1 MPVELKLSTANQV
14 GAESKVNLIKNREEQ
29 DFLITIV
36 FSRNGLIVR
45 QQLKQLKDFIYLLFD
60 LQYNNNPVISIEITQ
75 KITQPNQNTTNTTI
89 NQTTNQTTK

>member
-14 GAESKVNLIKNREEQ
+14 GAESKVSLIKNREEQ

-75 KITQPNQNTTNTTI
+75 HNQNI
-89 NQTTNQTTK
+89 TNQATK

>member
-75 KITQPNQNTTNTTI
+75 KINQPNQP
-89 NQTTNQTTK
+89 NQPNN

>member
-75 KITQPNQNTTNTTI
+75 HNQKITQPNKPNN
-89 NQTTNQTTK
+89 

>member
-75 KITQPNQNTTNTTI
+75 HNQKITQPNN
-89 NQTTNQTTK
+89 

>member
-75 KITQPNQNTTNTTI
+75 KITNPI
-89 NQTTNQTTK
+89 NQTTK

>member
-60 LQYNNNPVISIEITQ
+60 LQYNNNPVISID
-75 KITQPNQNTTNTTI
+75 ITQPNKPNKPN
-89 NQTTNQTTK
+89 N

>member
-75 KITQPNQNTTNTTI
+75 KINQPNQHNN
-89 NQTTNQTTK
+89 

>member
-75 KITQPNQNTTNTTI
+75 KITQPN
-89 NQTTNQTTK
+89 NQTTK